1 MGLSS
6 VKFLCFYKV
15 FQILMVYPDLELELS
30 IVIRRE
36 CGQTWTRVRVRTLGN
51 Y

>member
-1 MGLSS
+1 
-6 VKFLCFYKV
+6 VKEGQKQMAEQQA
-15 FQILMVYPDLELELS
+15 QIKRLLEEEVKMPHV
-30 IVIRRE
+30 IVRE

>member
-1 MGLSS
+1 MNLWKSFWQLSRRS
-6 VKFLCFYKV
+6 
-15 FQILMVYPDLELELS
+15 LEKRS
-30 IVIRRE
+30 VIRRE